1 VQANLHRDNA
11 RYAIAGRELGELLVE
26 LHVWAVTGDGDD
38 RQAALVEAC
47 QVAYHL
53 ARLTGRA
60 ELAMTAADRGH
71 DAARR
76 GERSDLAGLRAMNRS
91 GGLMGLGA
99 RRRVASVCT
108 TALAEISALPGRD
121 DR

>member
-1 VQANLHRDNA
+1 MAGALKVSGLSVPQTM
-11 RYAIAGRELGELLVE
+11 IATEL
-26 LHVWAVTGDGDD
+26 GDGDD
-38 RQAALVEAC
+38 RQAALVKAC

-60 ELAMTAADRGH
+60 ELAMTAADRGY

-76 GERSDLAGLRAMNRS
+76 GERSDLGGLRAMNRS

-99 RRRVASVCT
+99 RRRVPLVCT
-108 TALAEISALPGRD
+108 TALAEISAFPGRD